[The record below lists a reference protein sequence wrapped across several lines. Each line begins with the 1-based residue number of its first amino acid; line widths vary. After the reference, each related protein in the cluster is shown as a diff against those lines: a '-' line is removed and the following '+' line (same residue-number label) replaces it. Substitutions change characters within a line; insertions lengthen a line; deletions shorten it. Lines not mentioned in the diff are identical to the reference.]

1 MCCCP
6 GVSWNGSVGS
16 SRSESVC
23 YAFSCRRALVV
34 LSTAS
39 RMLSNTLTVAVANSG
54 TPTGQLVASV
64 AQCDPCNCLLHAAL
78 KLHMPMDGMK
88 RRLSSV
94 TNFKCYQF
102 PKSNFERYIF
112 WRQVPGW
119 RGRPS
124 AARLSIRA
132 TPTQCTP
139 ARQQPITGWT
149 TNCKPSGSAGHAYA
163 FDKEVVSES
172 LTTSF
177 R

>member
-6 GVSWNGSVGS
+6 AVSWNGSVGS
-16 SRSESVC
+16 SRSGSVC

-34 LSTAS
+34 LSTACS
-39 RMLSNTLTVAVANSG
+39 MLSNTLTVAVANSG

-88 RRLSSV
+88 RRLASV
-94 TNFKCYQF
+94 TNFKCYQL
-102 PKSNFERYIF
+102 PKKSNFERYIF
-112 WRQVPGW
+112 WQQMLGW

-139 ARQQPITGWT
+139 AWQQQITGWT
-149 TNCKPSGSAGHAYA
+149 TNCKPRGSAGHAYA
-163 FDKEVVSES
+163 SDNES